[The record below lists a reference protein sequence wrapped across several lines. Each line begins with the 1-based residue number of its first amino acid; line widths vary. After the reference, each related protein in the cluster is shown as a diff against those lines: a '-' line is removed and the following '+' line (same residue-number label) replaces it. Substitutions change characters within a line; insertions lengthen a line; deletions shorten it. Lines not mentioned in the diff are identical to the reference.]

1 MLEKNGWDV
10 LRPSAGISMVAK
22 PSAYL
27 GKSVSISIPP
37 KDTAAG
43 EGSEQKIKIDD
54 SNIREALYKSIGLC
68 INSSH
73 WTGIPGYC
81 RFTFAAEDQE
91 FERALECIAKFKSIA
106 S

>member
-10 LRPSAGISMVAK
+10 LEPSAGISMVAK

-27 GKSVSISIPP
+27 GKEASIRMPP
-37 KDTAAG
+37 KDGAT
-43 EGSEQKIKIDD
+43 EESPEQKVKIDD
-54 SNIREALYKSIGLC
+54 SNIREAIYRATGLC
-68 INSSH
+68 INSSR

-81 RFTFAAEDQE
+81 RFTIAAEDRE
-91 FERALECIAKFKSIA
+91 FELALECIAKFKSLV